1 MRDCGLYSVIHAPDW
16 DNADFRMFVTL
27 YRYTAPVRRFLKAW
41 EDPKNRLALAV
52 VIGDWPAVAEN
63 PDLSAYPEIRT
74 KVLALAADCHRRW
87 DVLNAEGF
95 DSRLL
100 IALTNVGSREVPKYL
115 EMAFPMS
122 ELAAIGMTA
131 LKELL
136 PTDQMAAIQRA
147 LAAAPASSPS
157 AVDHD

>member
-1 MRDCGLYSVIHAPDW
+1 MGGPEESAGPGGRH
-16 DNADFRMFVTL
+16 R
-27 YRYTAPVRRFLKAW
+27 
-41 EDPKNRLALAV
+41 RLARRCRKS
-52 VIGDWPAVAEN
+52 G
-63 PDLSAYPEIRT
+63 PDAYPEIRT

-131 LKELL
+131 
-136 PTDQMAAIQRA
+136 P
-147 LAAAPASSPS
+147 
-157 AVDHD
+157 